1 MHVFDI
7 EHLNRIAAVA
17 TFVLMWTWE
26 SLAPFQTFASG
37 RLIHSAR
44 NLALGGINALAAATV
59 FAGVTV
65 ATCLYSQT
73 EGIGIL
79 YWVPLPPFAAAV
91 LAFIAL
97 DVWTYAW
104 HRANHVIP
112 FLWRF
117 HRTHHSDHLMDV
129 STAVRF
135 HVGEIAISS
144 LVRLPLI
151 LLIGLPLGALLIYDT
166 LLRIATQFHHSNVN
180 LPGRSDALLR
190 LLIVSPDMH
199 KIHHSQERADM
210 DSNYASVLSVWD
222 RLFRTYRVCI
232 DKSQLRYGVPGLSD
246 NTPQR
251 LWDLLRTPLSP
262 LRRND

>member
-1 MHVFDI
+1 MQLFDI
-7 EHLNRIAAVA
+7 EHLNLIAAVA
-17 TFVLMWTWE
+17 TFVLMWSWE

-37 RLIHSAR
+37 RLIHSVR

-73 EGIGIL
+73 EAIGIL
-79 YWVPLPPFAAAV
+79 YWANLSPVVTAI
-91 LAFIAL
+91 LALISL
-97 DVWTYAW
+97 DLWTYAW

-151 LLIGLPLGALLIYDT
+151 LLIGLPLGSLLIYET

-180 LPGRSDALLR
+180 LPGQTDALLR
-190 LLIVSPDMH
+190 SLIVSPDMH

-232 DKSQLRYGVPGLSD
+232 DKSQLRYGVPGLTENS
-246 NTPQR
+246 QHR

-262 LRRND
+262 LRRGD